1 MEDGAK
7 IRMYWPMRSR
17 RAAFGYGGTHVMCGA
32 GLVVGEWERGD
43 KIGVVKRAILGRYAS
58 ERRAES
64 VDLRAG

>member
-1 MEDGAK
+1 
-7 IRMYWPMRSR
+7 
-17 RAAFGYGGTHVMCGA
+17 MCGA